1 MLYSAAMRLLAIV
14 PALDEARSLASLLA
28 AMRAALPD
36 AEICVVDDGSTD
48 DTAGVA
54 ARAGATVLRLPV
66 NLGIGGAVQAG
77 YRLALERRVDA
88 AVQLDGDGQHDPAQ
102 VARLLEPLA
111 RGEADLVVGSRFLA
125 AGGFR
130 SSAVRRAGIR
140 YLCWFLRLRCGA
152 RTTDPT
158 SGFRAAGRR
167 AIALF
172 ARAYP
177 SDYPEPESLAV
188 AWRSHLAVRE
198 VPVTMRDRAH
208 GASSITPW
216 RTLYYLVKVT
226 VALLFLPRRPPEP
239 GPVELH
245 P

>member
-1 MLYSAAMRLLAIV
+1 MRLLAIV
-14 PALDEARSLASLLA
+14 PALDEARSLGPLLA
-28 AMRAALPD
+28 SMRAALPD
-36 AEICVVDDGSTD
+36 AELCVVDDGSTD

-77 YRLALERRVDA
+77 YKLALARGVDV
-88 AVQLDGDGQHDPAQ
+88 AVQIDGDGQHDPAQ
-102 VARLLEPLA
+102 VALLLEPLR
-111 RGEADLVVGSRFLA
+111 RGEADLVVGSRFLQ

-130 SSAVRRAGIR
+130 STVVRRAGIR
-140 YLCWFLRLRCGA
+140 YLCWFLRLRCGV
-152 RTTDPT
+152 RVTDPT

-188 AWRSHLAVRE
+188 ATRSHLVVRE
-198 VPVTMRDRAH
+198 VPVTMRERAH
-208 GASSITPW
+208 GASSITPL

-226 VALLFLPRRPPEP
+226 VALLFLPRRAPPPPHAE
-239 GPVELH
+239 VH